1 MTGDRDHATFKML
14 IRREPLSKM
23 KPWMP
28 VTVSCALLGTGF
40 LVWAIRRDRERSSQ
54 RPPESARTLAADLA
68 PKETA
73 RNEPQPPPPLIVTS
87 APPAVSATP
96 AVDPEAV
103 IAELTRLR
111 IRSGPHR
118 VADLQEVV
126 FRLRL
131 LAHAREKSIPAM
143 SSYLSRFE
151 DIEYP
156 LAGEKLPETDAS
168 DDPLGE
174 DFSEGSEKPPMPPRR
189 SSGTPSSRS
198 ERLQFEFLTPPTLRL
213 GLIDVLVEIGGPA
226 AEAVLADLLQRT
238 GRGVEIAY
246 TSRKLETLVPG
257 RYREIAL
264 NSARELLVNPPSLA
278 GTSAFDRLQRPYLYS
293 VFEFYHDTRFASVA
307 PQLLVNASGRL
318 DREALRFLT
327 RTTPTEA
334 VLPSLYDA
342 FTKLSPSN
350 HADRSRLLQTA
361 LPSAG
366 RDLSANA
373 MIRDVLR
380 DPTIPAEQRGFVMQ
394 SLARMPPRRG
404 AEGRGE
410 IDREG
415 VQLRLQFIDQLRSEI
430 PDARL
435 AKSFERTARQLQEQ
449 INAPERGQE
458 DRQRRLPR

>member
-1 MTGDRDHATFKML
+1 MTSHPAKSHA
-14 IRREPLSKM
+14 IM
-23 KPWMP
+23 KPWIL
-28 VTVSCALLGTGF
+28 VATSCALLGAGF
-40 LVWAIRRDRERSSQ
+40 SAWKTHRGNVQAEVRARR
-54 RPPESARTLAADLA
+54 LAEDHAA
-68 PKETA
+68 EINRWETA
-73 RNEPQPPPPLIVTS
+73 LAEAQARPTLP
-87 APPAVSATP
+87 ATP
-96 AVDPEAV
+96 TPTPSIVGLATNTVDPDAL
-103 IAELTRLR
+103 ITELTRLR
-111 IRSGPHR
+111 IRTGPTR

-131 LAHAREKSIPAM
+131 LAHAREKSIPAIAN
-143 SSYLSRFE
+143 YLNRFE

-156 LAGEKLPETDAS
+156 LAGEKLPETDDS
-168 DDPLGE
+168 DDPPAHESGAR
-174 DFSEGSEKPPMPPRR
+174 SEKAPARPRGPG
-189 SSGTPSSRS
+189 GTPGFRS

-213 GLIDVLVEIGGPA
+213 GMIDVLVEIGGPA
-226 AEAVLADLLQRT
+226 AEAVLAELLQRT

-246 TSRKLETLVPG
+246 TSRKLEAMAPG

-264 NSARELLVNPPSLA
+264 NAARELLVNPPSLA
-278 GTSAFDRLQRPYLYS
+278 GTSTFDRLQRPYLYS
-293 VFEFYHDTRFASVA
+293 VFELYHDTSFASVA
-307 PQLLVNASGRL
+307 PRLLVNASGRL
-318 DREALRFLT
+318 DREALKFLT
-327 RTTPTEA
+327 RTSPTES

-366 RDLSANA
+366 RDSYANA

-380 DPTIPAEQRGFVMQ
+380 DPTIPTEQRGFVLQ
-394 SLARMPPRRG
+394 SLSRMPPRRG
-404 AEGRGE
+404 TGGRGE

-415 VQLRLQFIDQLRSEI
+415 VQLRLQFLDQLRSEI

-449 INAPERGQE
+449 LNATTRSQG